1 MPDEEF
7 DVIVVGGGP
16 NGLTCAAY
24 LARAGARV
32 VVLDKRFEW
41 GGTMMTDD
49 YSTPFSYNPAQ
60 YALPLGR
67 ELPPYADLELERIAV
82 RLVEPDPVA
91 AFVPVGGG
99 EPLVVGRDLAA
110 LGPLAALLDAAD
122 RAVMPLLYV
131 PAMPVEEVERALDRD
146 ETRGALELARMT
158 PVEAAAR
165 TGDERAAALVR
176 YLCAEAGFDG
186 ADEPL
191 GLLGAFALARLLRP
205 ALAIGG
211 AKALANGLFRAGA
224 RASAQYRPVADVQ
237 RIEPRGTGGDGAG
250 RMRVS
255 CRDGRTFAAEAVVC
269 TLDPRATFLE
279 LLDAADVARELRE
292 AAERWRTDACGR
304 FTAHFGIKG
313 APPRV
318 AGADAGEALIQVLG
332 FAGAEAVD
340 DHLETVA
347 GGRLPA
353 SPAGHLTVTTRHD
366 ATQAAPGPY
375 GPLHT
380 LRFTTPAPSA
390 QPEGGWDRSRAGYR
404 ASCRELIARETR
416 GLDLA
421 RELFAF
427 ADTPR
432 DLERRFR
439 TTRGGSIRQGSLV
452 RAQSFAGRPHP
463 ECATGRTPVEGLYLA
478 GGAVHPGVPGTLA
491 GGYNAAR
498 VVCEEL
504 HADRWW
510 TEPPLVQAAR
520 DAGLLPEPAL
530 MH

>member
-1 MPDEEF
+1 MPDETF

-60 YALPLGR
+60 YALPIGR

-91 AFVPVGGG
+91 AFCPTGG

-110 LGPLAALLDAAD
+110 LGPLAELLDAAD
-122 RAVMPLLYV
+122 RALMPLLYV
-131 PAMPVEEVERALDRD
+131 PPMPVDDIEHALDRD

-165 TGDERAAALVR
+165 TGDDRAAALVR
-176 YLCAEAGFDG
+176 YLCAEAGFDASG
-186 ADEPL
+186 EPL
-191 GLLGAFALARLLRP
+191 GPLGAFALARLFRP
-205 ALAIGG
+205 AIAIGG

-224 RASAQYRPVADVQ
+224 RTGAQYRSVADVA
-237 RIEPRGTGGDGAG
+237 RIETRGGGDGAG
-250 RMRVS
+250 RLLAL
-255 CRDGRTFAAEAVVC
+255 CRDGRAFSANAVVS
-269 TLDPRATFLE
+269 TLDPRTTFLE
-279 LLDAADVARELRE
+279 LLDPADAPTELRA
-292 AAERWRTDACGR
+292 AAEHWRADACGR
-304 FTAHFGIKG
+304 FTAHFGVKG
-313 APPRV
+313 ARPRL
-318 AGADAGEALIQVLG
+318 DAGDADEALLQVLG
-332 FAGAEAVD
+332 FADADAVGE
-340 DHLETVA
+340 HLAAVA
-347 GGRLPA
+347 DGRVPA
-353 SPAGHLTVTTRHD
+353 SPAGHLTVTSAHD

-380 LRFTTPAPSA
+380 LRFTTPAPRA
-390 QPEGGWDRSRAGYR
+390 EPEGGWDRSRAGYR
-404 ASCRELIARETR
+404 VRCRDLIARETS
-416 GLDLA
+416 GLESA

-463 ECATGRTPVEGLYLA
+463 MCASGTTPIEGLYL
-478 GGAVHPGVPGTLA
+478 GGGSVHPGVPGTLA

-498 VVCEEL
+498 AVCEGQQL
-504 HADRWW
+504 DRWW
-510 TEPPLVQAAR
+510 TDPPFVEEAR
-520 DAGLLPEPAL
+520 EAGLLPEPAL
-530 MH
+530 VP

>member
-1 MPDEEF
+1 MPDETY

-24 LARAGARV
+24 LARAGAEV

-49 YSTPFSYNPAQ
+49 FSTPFFYNPAQ

-91 AFVPVGGG
+91 AFCPVGG

-110 LGPLAALLDAAD
+110 LGPLGALLEAAD
-122 RAVMPLLYV
+122 RAVLPLLYV
-131 PAMPVEEVERALDRD
+131 PPVPVEDVERLLDRD
-146 ETRGALELARMT
+146 GTRGALELARMT
-158 PVEAAAR
+158 PLEAAAR
-165 TGDERAAALVR
+165 TGDERAGALVR
-176 YLCAEAGFDG
+176 YLCAEAGFDAAG
-186 ADEPL
+186 EPL
-191 GLLGAFALARLLRP
+191 GLLGAFALARLFRP
-205 ALAIGG
+205 VLAIGG

-224 RASAQYRPVADVQ
+224 KAGARYRPVADVT
-237 RIEPRGTGGDGAG
+237 RIETHAGGDGLG
-250 RMRVS
+250 RLRVA
-255 CRDGRTFAAEAVVC
+255 CRDGRTIVADAVVS
-269 TLDPRATFLE
+269 TLDPRTTFLE
-279 LLDAADVARELRE
+279 LLATGEVPEELRE

-304 FTAHFGIKG
+304 FTAHYGIKG
-313 APPRV
+313 ARPRLDAAE
-318 AGADAGEALIQVLG
+318 AGDALLQVLG
-332 FAGAEAVD
+332 FADADAVG
-340 DHLETVA
+340 DHLEAVA

-353 SPAGHLTVTTRHD
+353 SPAGHLTVTTGHD

-380 LRFTTPAPSA
+380 LRFVTPAPRA
-390 QPEGGWDRSRAGYR
+390 EPEGGWDRSRAGYR
-404 ASCRELIARETR
+404 DRCRELIARETR
-416 GLDLA
+416 GLESA

-439 TTRGGSIRQGSLV
+439 TTRGGTVRQGSLV
-452 RAQSFAGRPHP
+452 RAQSFTGRPHP
-463 ECATGRTPVEGLYLA
+463 ECASGTTPIEGLYL
-478 GGAVHPGVPGTLA
+478 GGGSVHPGVPGTLA

-498 VVCEEL
+498 AVCEGQHL
-504 HADRWW
+504 DRWW
-510 TEPPLVQAAR
+510 TDPPFTQQAR
-520 DAGLLPEPAL
+520 YAGLLPEPAL
-530 MH
+530 MP

>member
-1 MPDEEF
+1 MPDETF

-24 LARAGARV
+24 LARAGAHV

-67 ELPPYADLELERIAV
+67 ELPPYTDLELERIAV

-91 AFVPVGGG
+91 AFCPPGA

-110 LGPLAALLDAAD
+110 LGPLASLLDAAD
-122 RAVMPLLYV
+122 RTVMPLLYV
-131 PAMPVEEVERALDRD
+131 PPAPAEDTERALDRD
-146 ETRGALELARMT
+146 ETRGALELARLT

-165 TGDERAAALVR
+165 TGDERATALVR
-176 YLCAEAGFDG
+176 YLCAEAGFDA

-191 GLLGAFALARLLRP
+191 GLMGAFALARLFRP

-224 RASAQYRPVADVQ
+224 RAGAQYRPVADVT
-237 RIEPRGTGGDGAG
+237 RIEPRSRGGNGAG
-250 RMRVS
+250 LVRAH
-255 CRDGRTFAAEAVVC
+255 CRDGRTFAAEAIVS
-269 TLDPRATFLE
+269 TLDPRTTFLE
-279 LLDAADVARELRE
+279 LLDPGDAPDELRE
-292 AAERWRTDACGR
+292 AASRWRTDACGR

-313 APPRV
+313 ARPRQE
-318 AGADAGEALIQVLG
+318 AADVDEALFQVLG
-332 FAGAEAVD
+332 FADADAVG
-340 DHLETVA
+340 DHLDAVA
-347 GGRLPA
+347 SGRLPA
-353 SPAGHLTVTTRHD
+353 SPAGTLTTTTAHD
-366 ATQAAPGPY
+366 ATQAALGPY

-380 LRFTTPAPSA
+380 LRFTTPAPRA
-390 QPEGGWDRSRAGYR
+390 EPEGGWDRSRASYR
-404 ASCRELIARETR
+404 ARCRDLIARETR
-416 GLDLA
+416 GLESA

-463 ECATGRTPVEGLYLA
+463 ECASGTTPVDGLYL
-478 GGAVHPGVPGTLA
+478 GGGSVHPGVPGTLA

-498 VVCEEL
+498 AVCEGQHL
-504 HADRWW
+504 DRWW
-510 TEPPLVQAAR
+510 TDPPFTEQAR
-520 DAGLLPEPAL
+520 EAGLLPEPAL

>member
-1 MPDEEF
+1 MPDETF

-24 LARAGARV
+24 LARAGAQV

-67 ELPPYADLELERIAV
+67 ELPPYADLELERTAV

-91 AFVPVGGG
+91 AFCPPGA

-110 LGPLAALLDAAD
+110 LGPLASLLDAAD

-131 PAMPVEEVERALDRD
+131 PPMPVEDTERALDRD
-146 ETRGALELARMT
+146 ETRGALELARLT

-176 YLCAEAGFDG
+176 YLCAEAGFDA

-191 GLLGAFALARLLRP
+191 GLLGAFALARMFRP
-205 ALAIGG
+205 ALAVGG

-224 RASAQYRPVADVQ
+224 RAGAQYRAVADVR
-237 RIEPRGTGGDGAG
+237 RIELRGNGGNGAG
-250 RMRVS
+250 LMRAH
-255 CRDGRTFAAEAVVC
+255 CRDGRTFAAEAVVS

-279 LLDAADVARELRE
+279 LLDPGDAPDELRE
-292 AAERWRTDACGR
+292 AASRWRIDACGR

-313 APPRV
+313 ARPRQEA
-318 AGADAGEALIQVLG
+318 AGADEALFQVLG
-332 FAGAEAVD
+332 FADADAVG
-340 DHLETVA
+340 DHLAAVA

-353 SPAGHLTVTTRHD
+353 SPAGTLTVTTGHD

-380 LRFTTPAPSA
+380 LRFTTPAPRA
-390 QPEGGWDRSRAGYR
+390 EPEGGWDRSRAGYR
-404 ASCRELIARETR
+404 VRCRDLIARETR
-416 GLDLA
+416 GLDSA

-463 ECATGRTPVEGLYLA
+463 ECASGTTPVGGLYL
-478 GGAVHPGVPGTLA
+478 GGGSVHPGVPGTLA

-498 VVCEEL
+498 AVCEGQHL
-504 HADRWW
+504 DRWW
-510 TEPPLVQAAR
+510 TDPPVTEQAR
-520 DAGLLPEPAL
+520 EAGLLPEPAL

>member
-1 MPDEEF
+1 MPDETF

-24 LARAGARV
+24 LARAGAHV

-91 AFVPVGGG
+91 AFCPPGA

-110 LGPLAALLDAAD
+110 LGPLGSLLDAAD
-122 RAVMPLLYV
+122 RTVMPLLYV
-131 PAMPVEEVERALDRD
+131 PPVPVEDTERALDRD
-146 ETRGALELARMT
+146 ETRGALELARLT

-176 YLCAEAGFDG
+176 YLCAEAGFDA

-191 GLLGAFALARLLRP
+191 GLLGAFALARLFRP

-224 RASAQYRPVADVQ
+224 RAGAQYRPVADVT
-237 RIEPRGTGGDGAG
+237 RIEPRGRGGNGAG
-250 RMRVS
+250 LVRAQ
-255 CRDGRTFAAEAVVC
+255 CRDGRTFAAEAIVS
-269 TLDPRATFLE
+269 TLDPRTTFLE
-279 LLDAADVARELRE
+279 LLDPGDAPDELRE
-292 AAERWRTDACGR
+292 AASRWRTDACGR

-313 APPRV
+313 ARPRQEE
-318 AGADAGEALIQVLG
+318 ADVDEALFQVLG
-332 FAGAEAVD
+332 FADADAVG
-340 DHLETVA
+340 DHLDAVA
-347 GGRLPA
+347 SGRLPA
-353 SPAGHLTVTTRHD
+353 SPAGTLTTTTAHD
-366 ATQAAPGPY
+366 ATQAAAGPY

-380 LRFTTPAPSA
+380 LRFTTPAPRA
-390 QPEGGWDRSRAGYR
+390 EPEGGWDRSRASYR
-404 ASCRELIARETR
+404 ARCRDLIARETR
-416 GLDLA
+416 GLESA

-463 ECATGRTPVEGLYLA
+463 ECASGTTPVEGLYLG

-498 VVCEEL
+498 AVCEGQ
-504 HADRWW
+504 HIDRWW
-510 TEPPLVQAAR
+510 TDPPFTEQAR
-520 DAGLLPEPAL
+520 EAGLLPEPAL

>member
-1 MPDEEF
+1 MPDEPF

-91 AFVPVGGG
+91 AFCPVGG

-131 PAMPVEEVERALDRD
+131 PPMPVDDVERALDRD

-158 PVEAAAR
+158 PIEAAAR
-165 TGDERAAALVR
+165 TGDERARALVR
-176 YLCAEAGFDG
+176 YLCAEAGFD
-186 ADEPL
+186 AVDEPL
-191 GLLGAFALARLLRP
+191 GLLGAFALVRLLRP

-224 RASAQYRPVADVQ
+224 RAGAHYRPVADVM
-237 RIEPRGTGGDGAG
+237 RIETRDNGAG
-250 RMRVS
+250 RLRVS
-255 CRDGRTFAAEAVVC
+255 CRDGRTFAAEAVVS
-269 TLDPRATFLE
+269 TLDPRTTFIE
-279 LLDAADVARELRE
+279 LLDPGDVPDELRD

-313 APPRV
+313 ARPRLD
-318 AGADAGEALIQVLG
+318 ADAGEALLQVLG
-332 FAGAEAVD
+332 FADADAVG
-340 DHLETVA
+340 DHLAAVA
-347 GGRLPA
+347 GGRLPT
-353 SPAGHLTVTTRHD
+353 SPAGHLTVTTGHD

-390 QPEGGWDRSRAGYR
+390 EPEGGWDRSRAGYR
-404 ASCRELIARETR
+404 DRCRELITRETR
-416 GLDLA
+416 GLESG

-427 ADTPR
+427 AETPR

-463 ECATGRTPVEGLYLA
+463 ECASGPTPVEGLYL
-478 GGAVHPGVPGTLA
+478 GGGSVHPGIPGTLA

-498 VVCEEL
+498 AVCEGQHL
-504 HADRWW
+504 DRWW
-510 TEPPLVQAAR
+510 TDPPFTQQAR